1 MVEAQKKPFVIAG
14 SGCCLLDYIYAS
26 VDFGAPE
33 FKSYCSRQQGDGG
46 LIPGK
51 LAFTEDFE
59 SFSGRDLAGV
69 LHEITA
75 GRSVDAI
82 NIGGPAIVALI
93 HAAQVLDPSRF
104 QIHFVGAVSADEV
117 GSELR
122 RQLALT
128 PLASAR
134 LVTKSGRTPR
144 TIVLSDPGFDQ
155 GRGERTFLN
164 TLGAASEFGSND
176 LEDDFYAADLVILG
190 GTGLVPGLHDALDSV
205 LAKAK
210 RANAF
215 TVVNT
220 VYDFR
225 HQRQDPNARWPL
237 GSSDESYRQI
247 DLLIADFE
255 EALRLSGTE
264 TLDAALDFFMAC
276 GVGAVVVTNGARDV
290 AVRIG
295 SSRYVP
301 GIESSYPIS
310 RAIADELAAYPERKG
325 DTTGCGDNFVGGM
338 LASVACQLEAGEQ
351 EINLEEAIA
360 WGVVSGGLACFQM
373 GGVFFESH
381 SGQKKALM
389 DSYLE
394 AYRLAF

>member
-1 MVEAQKKPFVIAG
+1 MVDAQKKPFVIAG
-14 SGCCLLDYIYAS
+14 TGCCLLDYIYAG
-26 VDFGAPE
+26 VNFGAPE
-33 FKSYCSRQQGDGG
+33 FKSYCSRRQGDGG
-46 LIPGK
+46 LVPGK

-59 SFSGRDLAGV
+59 LFAGRDLAAV
-69 LHEITA
+69 LDEITA

-82 NIGGPAIVALI
+82 NIGGPSIVALI
-93 HAAQVLDPSRF
+93 HAAQVLDPARF
-104 QIHFVGAVSADEV
+104 EIRFAGPVGADDV

-134 LVTKSGRTPR
+134 LITKPGRTPR

-164 TLGAASEFGSND
+164 TLGAAGEFSGDD
-176 LEDDFYAADLVILG
+176 LADDFYAADLVVLG
-190 GTGLVPGLHDALDSV
+190 GTGLVPRLHDALDSL

-237 GSSDESYRQI
+237 GSSDESYGRI
-247 DLLIADFE
+247 DLLIADLE

-264 TLDAALDFFMAC
+264 TLDASLDFFMAH

-290 AVRIG
+290 AVRMG
-295 SSRYVP
+295 SSRYAQ
-301 GIESSYPIS
+301 GIESRYPIS
-310 RAIADELAAYPERKG
+310 RAIADELAAYPKRKG

-338 LASVACQLEAGEQ
+338 LASVACQLESGAP
-351 EINLEEAIA
+351 EINLGKAIA

-373 GGVFFESH
+373 GGVLFESH
-381 SGQKKALM
+381 PGQKKALM
-389 DSYLE
+389 DAYLE
-394 AYRLAF
+394 TYRVAT

>member
-1 MVEAQKKPFVIAG
+1 MVDAQKKPFVIAG
-14 SGCCLLDYIYAS
+14 TGCCLLDYIYAG
-26 VDFGAPE
+26 VNFGAPE
-33 FKSYCSRQQGDGG
+33 FKSYCSRRQGDGG
-46 LIPGK
+46 LVPGK

-59 SFSGRDLAGV
+59 LFAGRDLAAV
-69 LHEITA
+69 LDEITA

-82 NIGGPAIVALI
+82 NIGGPSIVALI
-93 HAAQVLDPSRF
+93 HAAQVLDPARF
-104 QIHFVGAVSADEV
+104 EIRFAGPVGADDV

-134 LVTKSGRTPR
+134 LITKPGRTPR

-164 TLGAASEFGSND
+164 TLGAAGEFSGDD
-176 LEDDFYAADLVILG
+176 LADDFYAADLVVLG
-190 GTGLVPGLHDALDSV
+190 GTGLVPRLHDALDSL

-225 HQRQDPNARWPL
+225 HQRQNPNARWPL
-237 GSSDESYRQI
+237 GSSDESYGRI
-247 DLLIADFE
+247 DLLIADLE

-264 TLDAALDFFMAC
+264 TLDASLDFFMAH

-290 AVRIG
+290 AVRMG
-295 SSRYVP
+295 SSRYAQ
-301 GIESSYPIS
+301 GIESRYPIS

-338 LASVACQLEAGEQ
+338 LASVACQLESGAP
-351 EINLEEAIA
+351 EINLGKAIA

-373 GGVFFESH
+373 GGVLFESH
-381 SGQKKALM
+381 PGQKKALM
-389 DSYLE
+389 DAYLE
-394 AYRLAF
+394 TYRVAT